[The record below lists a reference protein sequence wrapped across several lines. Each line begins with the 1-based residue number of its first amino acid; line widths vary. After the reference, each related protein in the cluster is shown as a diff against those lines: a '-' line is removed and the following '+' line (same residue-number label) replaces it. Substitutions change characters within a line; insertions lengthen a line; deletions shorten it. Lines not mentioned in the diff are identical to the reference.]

1 MVPTTDREERSG
13 PSRRNRVVAA
23 IEWIAA
29 RIARLRAPLSAK
41 LHGAFLIVILL
52 VLAPAVVCV
61 SAIAR
66 IEQHTAE
73 LDRLDSTVA
82 LAQRLDYSIVA
93 PEHLLARIR
102 EARQSVLTRILAE
115 QRETRWRVSGA
126 FLLSIGMAIALSLL
140 LARTI
145 VHPIRTVDSALQRMA
160 AGEVTSIVGVANRD
174 ELGSLVIHVNR
185 MSQQLDRL
193 DARERQATR
202 ELESVREAQAQLV
215 QAEKLRA
222 LGEMAG
228 GVAHDFNNR
237 LSVVLGQ
244 AEHMRTQLARN
255 ELTPAEMD
263 RRLQMIERA
272 ALDGAETVRRL
283 FDFTRVTSRSDEM
296 HPVDVSELFASVVA
310 MAEPRWKD
318 EARAGGRPIEIVTEC
333 DGGPTILGNPAE
345 LREGLLNLVFN
356 ALEAMP
362 EGGRLTLA
370 SRIEGDWIRLE
381 VKDTG
386 IGMSAEIASR
396 IFEPFFTTKG
406 PQRSGL
412 GLSVSY
418 GIVRRH
424 GGDLAVQSRPGR
436 GTTFTITLP
445 VRAVRSSEASRVGTA
460 SSPEPA
466 GLRVLVVDDDD
477 LVRETLADLCRS
489 AGHHVCEASSGR
501 AALGFLANHP
511 VDLVCTDL
519 GMPGLTGL
527 ELAPRIR
534 SQWPAVKIALVTGWG
549 VQLDP
554 AQLRAEGVDFLIT
567 KPFRIEHVLGVL
579 AEVASYAFRCASAGA
594 AAVRPP
600 VAVGR

>member
-1 MVPTTDREERSG
+1 MVPTTDREESPR

-29 RIARLRAPLSAK
+29 RIARIRAPLSAK
-41 LHGAFLIVILL
+41 LQSAFLVVILL
-52 VLAPAVVCV
+52 LLATAVVSM

-66 IEQHTAE
+66 IGEHTAE
-73 LDRLDSTVA
+73 LSRLDSTEA
-82 LAQRLDYSIVA
+82 QAQRLDSSILAEETV
-93 PEHLLARIR
+93 LARTQ
-102 EARQSVLTRILAE
+102 EARQRVLTRILTE
-115 QRETRWRVSGA
+115 QRENRWKVSGL
-126 FLLSIGMAIALSLL
+126 FVLSISLAVGLSLV

-145 VHPIRTVDSALQRMA
+145 IHPIRTVDAALQRIA
-160 AGEVTSIVGVANRD
+160 AGEFTSVVGIANRD
-174 ELGSLVIHVNR
+174 ELGSLVMHMNR
-185 MSQQLDRL
+185 MSQQFNELY
-193 DARERQATR
+193 ARERQATR
-202 ELESVREAQAQLV
+202 ELESVRQARAQVV
-215 QAEKLRA
+215 QAEKLHA

-228 GVAHDFNNR
+228 GVAHNFNNR

-283 FDFTRVTSRSDEM
+283 LDFTRVTPRSDEM
-296 HPVDVSELFASVVA
+296 HPVDVSELFTSVVA
-310 MAEPRWKD
+310 VAEPRWK
-318 EARAGGRPIEIVTEC
+318 EADTDGGRPIEVVTEC
-333 DGGPTILGNPAE
+333 AGGATILGKPAE
-345 LREGLLNLVFN
+345 LWEVLLNLLFN

-362 EGGRLTLA
+362 QGGRLTLA
-370 SRIEGDWIRLE
+370 SRIDGDRICLE

-386 IGMSAEIASR
+386 VGMSAEIASR

-406 PQRSGL
+406 PQRRGL

-424 GGDLAVQSRPGR
+424 GGDLAVQSRPGE

-445 VRAVRSSEASRVGTA
+445 VRTVLSREASAAGSA
-460 SSPEPA
+460 PSPEPA
-466 GLRVLVVDDDD
+466 GLRVLVVDDDY

-489 AGHHVCEASSGR
+489 AGHHVSEAGSGHE
-501 AALGFLANHP
+501 ALDFLANHP

-534 SQWPAVKIALVTGWG
+534 RDWPAVKIALVTGWG

-554 AQLRAEGVDFLIT
+554 AQLRAEAVDFLIT
-567 KPFRIEHVLGVL
+567 KPFRVEHILSVF
-579 AEVASYAFRCASAGA
+579 AEVDSYPLRRASAR
-594 AAVRPP
+594 AVAGWPP